1 MTKLNIQTGTENK
14 ILRTRSE
21 RISKVDKKI
30 KKLIDNMVETLLAE
44 QGLGL
49 AAPQVGENVRLILAR
64 LNYDTTT
71 EMVKPMINPEIVF
84 SSKETVIAE
93 EGCLSLPEYYR
104 PVERFK
110 RIRVKFEDVRGNN
123 QMLELED
130 LNARIIQH
138 EVDHLNG
145 VLFIDRV
152 TEESVVV
159 DKNKHDT
166 VI

>member
-21 RISKVDKKI
+21 RVGKIDKKI
-30 KKLIDNMVETLLAE
+30 RKLIDNMEETLHAE

-49 AAPQVGENVRLILAR
+49 AAPQVGEDIRVILAR
-64 LNYDTTT
+64 LNYDTPH
-71 EMVKPMINPEIVF
+71 EMVKPMINPEILF
-84 SSKETVIAE
+84 TSKETEIAE
-93 EGCLSLPEYYR
+93 EGCLSLPNFFK

-110 RIRVKFEDVRGNN
+110 MIRVRFDDIRGGS
-123 QMLELED
+123 QILELED

-145 VLFIDRV
+145 VLFVDRV
-152 TEESVVV
+152 KEE
-159 DKNKHDT
+159 DLALDETKKHE
-166 VI
+166 II